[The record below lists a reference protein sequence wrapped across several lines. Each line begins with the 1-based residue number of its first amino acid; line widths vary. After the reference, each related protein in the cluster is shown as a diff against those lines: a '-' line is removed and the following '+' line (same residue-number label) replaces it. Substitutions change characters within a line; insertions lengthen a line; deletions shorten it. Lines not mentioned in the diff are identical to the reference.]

1 MRQVF
6 GMQTATVVGRGQLTP
21 GALAT
26 RGPCQTPWAL
36 RPGGRLLA
44 GAALVAVLAGCTRP
58 DETRVLRMGHS
69 LDPSHPVHAA
79 MEQMAAEVQ
88 ARSEGRLQIKIYP
101 SSLLG
106 SEREMIELLQL
117 GAIDLI
123 KTSTSPLEGFVPGM
137 AVFGIPYVFRD
148 AAHYWK
154 VLDGPVGRQMLD
166 LGLDQ
171 RLKGLCYYDAGSR
184 SFYTRDRAIRTPAD
198 LRGLKIRVQN
208 SRMAIRMIEAMG
220 GAATPIAFGELYSA
234 LDQGVVDGAENNPPS
249 LLTSRHYEVCKF
261 YSLNEHTRVPDIVI
275 ISTESWAR
283 LTPEQRVWLQDAADA
298 SSHFQRALWT
308 RNTQE
313 TLDRLSAA
321 GVQIIQPDLRAFQ
334 ESVRPL
340 HDAFGGTELGRWL
353 KLILEQP

>member
-1 MRQVF
+1 
-6 GMQTATVVGRGQLTP
+6 
-21 GALAT
+21 
-26 RGPCQTPWAL
+26 
-36 RPGGRLLA
+36 
-44 GAALVAVLAGCTRP
+44 
-58 DETRVLRMGHS
+58 MGHS
-69 LDPSHPVHAA
+69 LDPSHPVHSA
-79 MEQMAAEVQ
+79 MEQMAAEVH

-148 AAHYWK
+148 AAHYWE

-184 SFYTRDRAIRTPAD
+184 SFYTRNRAIQTPAD
-198 LRGLKIRVQN
+198 LAGLKIRVQN
-208 SRMAIRMIEAMG
+208 SRMAIRLVEAMG

-261 YSLNEHTRVPDIVI
+261 YTLHEHTRVPDIVLI
-275 ISTESWAR
+275 GTETWAR
-283 LTPEQRVWLQDAADA
+283 LTPDQRGWLQDAADA
-298 SSHFQRALWT
+298 SSRFQRALWT

-313 TLDRLSAA
+313 TLDRLCAA
-321 GVQIIQPDLRAFQ
+321 GVQIIQPDLQPFREA
-334 ESVRPL
+334 VRPL
-340 HDAFGGTELGRWL
+340 HEAFHGTEIGRWL
-353 KLILEQP
+353 ESILEPP